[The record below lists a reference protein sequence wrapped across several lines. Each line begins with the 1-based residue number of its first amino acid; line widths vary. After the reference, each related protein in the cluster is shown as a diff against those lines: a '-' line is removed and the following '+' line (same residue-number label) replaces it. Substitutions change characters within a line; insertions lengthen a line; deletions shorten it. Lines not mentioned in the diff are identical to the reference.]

1 MNKDYHTDNK
11 CFQIYKNWEEFILEL
26 DNNEQIG
33 ELFKALFAFA
43 KRGEEA
49 EFKGALKMAFAVM
62 RQTIEAD
69 GLKWERKCE
78 RNSENVRKR
87 WDKNNTNV
95 YDRIQANTNNT
106 DIDIDIDKD
115 INPPISPKG
124 DKQEIKPEI
133 GLISESKSTE
143 RNTAGESSDSFSESF
158 NDFWKAYPKK
168 VSKAQALNAWNKLKP
183 DNDLVREILSA
194 LERQKQSAQ
203 WQKDNG
209 QFIPYPATLLNGR
222 RWEDEQTEEASA
234 MPNYNW
240 GTEGVDYL

>member
-158 NDFWKAYPKK
+158 NDF
-168 VSKAQALNAWNKLKP
+168 
-183 DNDLVREILSA
+183 
-194 LERQKQSAQ
+194 
-203 WQKDNG
+203 
-209 QFIPYPATLLNGR
+209 
-222 RWEDEQTEEASA
+222 
-234 MPNYNW
+234 
-240 GTEGVDYL
+240 

>member
-11 CFQIYKNWEEFILEL
+11 CFQVYKNWEEFILEL

-95 YDRIQANTNNT
+95 YDRMQANTNNT

-115 INPPISPKG
+115 IDITPPISPKG
-124 DKQEIKPEI
+124 NEQVRKQE
-133 GLISESKSTE
+133 L
-143 RNTAGESSDSFSESF
+143 NAFSESF

-168 VSKAQALNAWNKLKP
+168 VSKANALKAWKKLKP
-183 DNDLVREILSA
+183 NDDLAREIIYA

-203 WQKDNG
+203 WQKNNG
-209 QFIPYPATLLNGR
+209 QFIPYPATWLNGR
-222 RWEDEQTEEASA
+222 RWEDEQTEEAST
-234 MPNYNW
+234 MPNYSW